1 MILSNNG
8 HKGSGKRPRLSSE
21 EKKQAGEDDGEERR
35 RHDLPMMPMEGLNW
49 RAEGGYRDPMS
60 DQTLRRKSLTG

>member
-1 MILSNNG
+1 MILSNSG

-21 EKKQAGEDDGEERR
+21 EKKQAGEDGEERR
-35 RHDLPMMPMEGLNW
+35 RHDLPMPMEGLNW